1 MKVKLFG
8 RRLAL
13 VFVDA
18 LIIMLSTMGVLIIDS
33 LRSAGGV
40 GITRILVNCAVQV
53 MVVFACRFAFRLY
66 SIVWRYANPQ
76 AYLLLIIS
84 DVLSCAISMLLLRF
98 TPYYVGA
105 LQGVAINA
113 LGAFLVLASRMIYQQ
128 IYSRLQP
135 GSQDMSKI
143 NIAIVG
149 AGMVGSL
156 LAQELI
162 YNEKSQYKPIFFI
175 DKDPTKVG
183 NYVHG
188 IKVLPENDETA
199 EHIKHLP
206 IQEVLIALPNISA
219 DDLQRL
225 FKRYGKSNCRVKVY
239 DSYGSK
245 GNGHAKA
252 IRNINIEDLLY
263 RDNVTLYN
271 RKTMDTYRD
280 KVVLVTGGGGSIGS
294 EICRQI
300 AALHPR
306 QLIIFDIYEN
316 NAYDIQQELVRKYG
330 ANLNLAVEIGSVR
343 DKVRLETIFDEYR
356 PQIVLHAAAH
366 KHVPLMEHSS
376 CEAIKNNVV
385 GTYNTANMAE
395 KYGAD
400 RFVLISTDKA
410 VNPTNIMGASKRVCE
425 MIVNCR
431 GDSNTVFSAVRFGNV
446 LGSNGSVV
454 PLFMKQI
461 EEGGP
466 ITITDRRI
474 VRFFMTIKEAT
485 QLVMEAGSIANQGDL
500 FVLDMGK
507 PICILDLAED
517 MIRLAGLKPYEDI
530 DIMEIGLRPGE
541 KLYEELLANG
551 QDQFATSNNKIFIEK
566 KESFTR
572 AQVDEYI
579 EMLLEAVANEEQG
592 AGSISVKDV
601 LRKVVTTYRDPEEV
615 NRNTDVYE
623 MKCAEEKHQEIS
635 AREQSVVKV

>member
-8 RRLAL
+8 RRLVL

-18 LIIMLSTMGVLIIDS
+18 LILLLSTMGILLIGSI
-33 LRSAGGV
+33 RSAGGV
-40 GITRILVNCAVQV
+40 DVTRILVNCAIQV
-53 MVVFACRFAFRLY
+53 VVVFACRFAFRLY

-84 DVLSCAISMLLLRF
+84 DVLSCAISILVLRF
-98 TPYYVGA
+98 TPYYTGA
-105 LQGVAINA
+105 LSAVAVNA
-113 LGAFLVLASRMIYQQ
+113 VGAFLVLASRMIYQQ

-143 NIAIVG
+143 NVAIVG

-162 YNEKSQYKPIFFI
+162 YNEKSQYKPMFFI

-188 IKVLPENDETA
+188 IKVLPENEETA

-219 DDLQRL
+219 EDLQRL

-343 DKVRLETIFDEYR
+343 DKARLETIFDEYR

-579 EMLLEAVANEEQG
+579 EMLMEAVANEEQG
-592 AGSISVKDV
+592 VGTISVKEV

-623 MKCAEEKHQEIS
+623 MKRAEEKHQEIG
-635 AREQSVVKV
+635 AREQSVIKV

>member
-8 RRLAL
+8 RRLVL

-18 LIIMLSTMGVLIIDS
+18 LILLLSTMGVLLIGSI
-33 LRSAGGV
+33 RSAGGV
-40 GITRILVNCAVQV
+40 DVTRILVNCAIQV
-53 MVVFACRFAFRLY
+53 VVVFACRFAFRLY

-84 DVLSCAISMLLLRF
+84 DVLSCAISILVLRF
-98 TPYYVGA
+98 TPYYTGA
-105 LQGVAINA
+105 LSAVAVNA
-113 LGAFLVLASRMIYQQ
+113 VGAFLVLASRMIYQQ

-143 NIAIVG
+143 NVAIVG

-162 YNEKSQYKPIFFI
+162 YNEKSQYKPMFFI

-188 IKVLPENDETA
+188 IKVLPENEETA

-343 DKVRLETIFDEYR
+343 DKARLETIFDEYR

-579 EMLLEAVANEEQG
+579 EMLMEAVANEEQG
-592 AGSISVKDV
+592 VGTISVKEV

-623 MKCAEEKHQEIS
+623 MKCAEEKHQES
-635 AREQSVVKV
+635 GAREQSVIKV

>member
-8 RRLAL
+8 RRLVL

-18 LIIMLSTMGVLIIDS
+18 LILLLSTMGVLLIGSI
-33 LRSAGGV
+33 RSAGGV
-40 GITRILVNCAVQV
+40 DVTRILVNCAIQLV
-53 MVVFACRFAFRLY
+53 VVFACRLAFRLY

-84 DVLSCAISMLLLRF
+84 DVLSCAVSILLLRF
-98 TPYYVGA
+98 TPYYTGA
-105 LQGVAINA
+105 LSAVAVNA
-113 LGAFLVLASRMIYQQ
+113 VGAFLVLASRMIYQQ
-128 IYSRLQP
+128 IYSHLQP

-162 YNEKSQYKPIFFI
+162 YNEKSQYKPMFFI

-188 IKVLPENDETA
+188 IKVLPENEETA
-199 EHIKHLP
+199 EHINHLP

-343 DKVRLETIFDEYR
+343 DKVRLETIFNEYR

-579 EMLLEAVANEEQG
+579 EMLMEAVANEEQG
-592 AGSISVKDV
+592 VGTISVKEV

-623 MKCAEEKHQEIS
+623 KKCAEEKHQES
-635 AREQSVVKV
+635 GAREQSVIKV

>member
-592 AGSISVKDV
+592 SGSISVKDV

>member
-33 LRSAGGV
+33 MRSAGGV

-105 LQGVAINA
+105 LQGVAVNA

-143 NIAIVG
+143 NIAIIG

>member
-8 RRLAL
+8 RRLVL

-18 LIIMLSTMGVLIIDS
+18 LILLLSTMGVLLIGSI
-33 LRSAGGV
+33 RSAGGV
-40 GITRILVNCAVQV
+40 DVTRILVNCAIQV
-53 MVVFACRFAFRLY
+53 VVVFACRFAFRLY

-84 DVLSCAISMLLLRF
+84 DVLSCAISILVLRF
-98 TPYYVGA
+98 TPYYTGA
-105 LQGVAINA
+105 LSAVAVNA
-113 LGAFLVLASRMIYQQ
+113 VGAFLVLASRMIYQQ

-143 NIAIVG
+143 NVAIVG

-162 YNEKSQYKPIFFI
+162 YNEKSQYKPMFFI

-188 IKVLPENDETA
+188 IKVLPENEETA

-579 EMLLEAVANEEQG
+579 EMLMEAVANEEQG
-592 AGSISVKDV
+592 VGTISVKEV

-623 MKCAEEKHQEIS
+623 MKCAEEKHQEIG
-635 AREQSVVKV
+635 AREKSVIKV